1 MTCQSRILHF
11 CFFSGMNCVNIAM
24 RSMRLSEANNFS
36 WNTWR
41 KHQHSWFHRKMHRV
55 CFIKAMT
62 FVSTCLTV
70 ETKQC
75 LFSTSSS
82 SKMCW
87 YLFHLTVIYSLQIC
101 IFIFI
106 SFAKFN
112 LKYYF
117 IQRSELLSQVYSGY
131 HSLL

>member
-1 MTCQSRILHF
+1 MTCQSSILHF
-11 CFFSGMNCVNIAM
+11 CFFSRMNCVNITM

-70 ETKQC
+70 ETKQF
-75 LFSTSSS
+75 LYSTSSL
-82 SKMCW
+82 SKICW
-87 YLFHLTVIYSLQIC
+87 YLSHLTAVYSLQIF

-106 SFAKFN
+106 SGAKFN
-112 LKYYF
+112 LKYNF
-117 IQRSELLSQVYSGY
+117 IQRSVLLSHVYSG
-131 HSLL
+131 HDSLL